1 MPPKR
6 KLSFEQYARR
16 FGDELLGRLFDHL
29 VSEGTEQETLPPPRP
44 PRRPGKPSPYAMLF
58 VAEGAPLEV
67 CEAAYRVLAKRAH
80 PDAGGNPATFRK
92 LTTAIEML
100 RKTRQR

>member
-16 FGDELLGRLFDHL
+16 FGDELLTKLFDHL
-29 VSEGTEQETLPPPRP
+29 VNDGMEREVLPPHP
-44 PRRPGKPSPYAMLF
+44 PRRQGKPSLYALLY
-58 VAEGAPLEV
+58 VAEGAPLDV
-67 CEAAYRVLAKRAH
+67 CEAAYRALAKRAH

>member
-16 FGDELLGRLFDHL
+16 FGDELLTQLFDHL
-29 VSEGTEQETLPPPRP
+29 VSDGMEREVLPPPRP
-44 PRRPGKPSPYAMLF
+44 QRTSRVATSYAALC

-67 CEAAYRVLAKRAH
+67 CEAAYRVLVKRAH
-80 PDAGGNPATFRK
+80 PDAGGDPATFRR
-92 LTTAIEML
+92 LTAAIETL
-100 RKTRQR
+100 RKRR